1 MKIIIIII
9 TLIISLV
16 ILRKKGV
23 SRLLWLMGGILYI
36 HDLQILSPFR
46 VHIIL
51 IFSFIISIV
60 REKGFMVEV
69 RRYPFKWIT
78 LILLIIHLMV
88 GFMDERI
95 SLLSGM
101 SRAIMTFSSTY
112 LCFFLGYLSIK
123 RNEDFVFFIKEIVIL
138 LIPIIIWGF
147 ITGILQSNPYYN
159 ALTSS
164 FGEDVGIW
172 GDVQDRGYRVCSFLS
187 NPIVYGAVM
196 GMFCMFM
203 FIFLQPQYQSTKYLL
218 CICLMANVLMS
229 NSRTGLV
236 TMGLMVLL
244 YIILVYGKNFFALL
258 RITIVII
265 LLLVVAYNMS
275 GSLQSIFDSVID
287 LYKTGGEHT
296 QGSDVD
302 LKITQMTISVLYFYE
317 KPWFGHGFDFF
328 NEELVGF
335 DDKLAGLEGY
345 IYSLL
350 IEQGLVMII
359 AVCLFAIM
367 FIYYCLK
374 NKKSF
379 MYRNFTVATFVSFVF
394 FICATGTYGNVFEY
408 FALLLGVNIKM
419 IQLHSSMIYRC

>member
-23 SRLLWLMGGILYI
+23 SRLLWLMGGVLYI
-36 HDLQILSPFR
+36 HDFQIHPPFGI
-46 VHIIL
+46 HIIL
-51 IFSFIISIV
+51 IFSFIVSV
-60 REKGFMVEV
+60 LREKIFKIEV
-69 RRYPFKWIT
+69 QKYPFKWVT
-78 LILLIIHLMV
+78 LILLIIHIMIGLV
-88 GFMDERI
+88 DDRI

-101 SRAIMTFSSTY
+101 SRSIMRFSTTY

-123 RNEDFVFFIKEIVIL
+123 KDGDFIYFVNKLVVL

-147 ITGILQSNPYYN
+147 ITGILQSNPYYD
-159 ALTSS
+159 AITSS
-164 FGEDVGIW
+164 FGNNVGIW
-172 GDVQDRGYRVCSFLS
+172 SEVQDRGYRVCSFFS

-218 CICLMANVLMS
+218 CACLLINVLMA

-236 TMGLMVLL
+236 STGLLVLL
-244 YIILVYGKNFFALL
+244 YIILVYGRNVFALL
-258 RITIVII
+258 RITIVMT
-265 LLLVVAYNMS
+265 LLLVLAYNMS
-275 GSLQSIFDSVID
+275 GSLQSIFDSIID

-302 LKITQMTISVLYFYE
+302 LKITQMTISLLYFYE
-317 KPWFGHGFDFF
+317 KPWFGHGFGFF
-328 NEELVGF
+328 DEELIGH
-335 DDKLAGLEGY
+335 DKKLAGLEGY
-345 IYSLL
+345 IYNLL
-350 IEQGLVMII
+350 IEQGVFMII
-359 AVCLFAIM
+359 AVCLFAVW

-374 NKKSF
+374 NKSSF

-419 IQLHSSMIYRC
+419 IQLHSSMIYRR